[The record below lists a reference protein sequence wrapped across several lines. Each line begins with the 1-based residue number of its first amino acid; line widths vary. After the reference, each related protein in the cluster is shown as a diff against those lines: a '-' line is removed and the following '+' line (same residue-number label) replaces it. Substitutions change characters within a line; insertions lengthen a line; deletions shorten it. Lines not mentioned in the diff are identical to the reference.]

1 MTDDCECPYDF
12 NETYFFLNKYFFLL
26 MRIILYGSVS
36 DRDAQTKKNCEADG
50 QSGKQRQRQN
60 KVRTHIYI
68 YLNEFSRMFRIKFN

>member
-1 MTDDCECPYDF
+1 MVRLVTG
-12 NETYFFLNKYFFLL
+12 TRK
-26 MRIILYGSVS
+26 
-36 DRDAQTKKNCEADG
+36 QKKNCEADG